1 MTASILRLALSL
13 LALNA
18 LLGSSAAADEVSKEV
33 CVDAHGRG
41 QDAREQGK
49 LSMARTLFITCA
61 QSQCPALVQDDCA
74 RFADELN
81 RLQPWLTFAARD
93 ERGNDLPDTVVYV
106 DEQLLLTRLDDGKAH
121 AVDPGRHVVRFSH
134 RGLDENITI
143 VVGSGE
149 KGRTVVATF
158 APPSSASETSAA
170 THAGQ
175 APAQAEPARSRGAR
189 ALIITGAALAAAG
202 TALGIAGLVRVPSSC
217 SLSSH
222 DCAAPPGDATFDDAA
237 KAVRWSNVGWTS
249 AGVGAAALV
258 GGLIWFYKSGAN
270 EAGADTLVAPLV
282 APGGGGI
289 SFRARL

>member
-1 MTASILRLALSL
+1 MTSYHLRLTLAL

-18 LLGSSAAADEVSKEV
+18 PLGSFAAADDVSKEA
-33 CVDAHGRG
+33 CIDAHGRG

-49 LSMARTLFITCA
+49 LSMARVLFITCA

-74 RFADELN
+74 HLADELN

-121 AVDPGRHVVRFSH
+121 AIDPGRHVVRFSH
-134 RGLDENITI
+134 GGRDESITI

-149 KGRTVVATF
+149 KGRAVVATF
-158 APPSSASETSAA
+158 AAQSAESETAIAA
-170 THAGQ
+170 HAE
-175 APAQAEPARSRGAR
+175 PTPVPPARSRAAR
-189 ALIITGAALAAAG
+189 ALIIGGAGLAAAG
-202 TALGIAGLVRVPSSC
+202 TALGIAGLARVPESC

-222 DCAAPPGDATFDDAA
+222 DCAAPPGDPTFDDAE

-258 GGLIWFYKSGAN
+258 GGLIWFFKSGKRAPSS
-270 EAGADTLVAPLV
+270 ETQVAPLIT
-282 APGGGGI
+282 PGGAGI
-289 SFRARL
+289 GFKGRL